1 MSLQAVIN
9 PLEFMKSGPA
19 VMGKKVRKA
28 NEEFDMSKPIGERQR
43 VAERIRAAMEFR
55 ENMAQGIPAAPGMGP
70 GMAMTG
76 GFDASDLMKTPGMIQ
91 QSTRDQAEKVSAP
104 YREANMMAADK
115 TNPMNAASQEPG
127 RSFLMKYIGK

>member
-1 MSLQAVIN
+1 MPGYGPGMVIGN
-9 PLEFMKSGPA
+9 VGSMQ
-19 VMGKKVRKA
+19 
-28 NEEFDMSKPIGERQR
+28 EESDMSAQERQR
-43 VAERIRAAMEFR
+43 MAERARAAMEFR

-76 GFDASDLMKTPGMIQ
+76 GFDASDLMKAPGMVQ

-104 YREANMMAADK
+104 YKEANMMAADK

-127 RSFLMKYIGK
+127 RVFLMRFIGK